1 MQAWINTE
9 DEKSVKILAE
19 ELEKAVKADKSK
31 TLLAFMI
38 FVNPKK
44 EPVEEYAKRLQKFVT
59 DNKLEKVGVA
69 YLPGPTDS
77 AVEKYRINAEAK
89 NTVFFVRESK
99 IDRKLVNLELNESGI
114 STLKDGIKA
123 ILPRQLGGS

>member
-9 DEKSVKILAE
+9 DEKSVKALAE

-38 FVNPKK
+38 FINPKK
-44 EPVEEYAKRLQKFVT
+44 EPVEEYVKRLQKFVS
-59 DNKLEKVGVA
+59 DNKLDKVGVA
-69 YLPGPTDS
+69 YLPGPSDP
-77 AVEKYRINAEAK
+77 AIEKYNINAEAK
-89 NTVFFVRESK
+89 STLFFVREGK

-123 ILPRQLGGS
+123 ILPRQLGSS

>member
-9 DEKSVKILAE
+9 DEKSVKVLAE

-44 EPVEEYAKRLQKFVT
+44 EPVQEYAKRLQKFVS

-69 YLPGPTDS
+69 YLPGPTDP
-77 AVEKYRINAEAK
+77 AIEKYKINAEAK
-89 NTVFFVRESK
+89 STLFFVRETK
-99 IDRKLVNLELNESGI
+99 VEKKLINLEMTESGI
-114 STLKDGIKA
+114 ATLKDGIKA
-123 ILPRQLGGS
+123 ILPRQLGAS